1 MLSFLTCQE
10 YLLNCYFFWCVLTLK
25 TYLVYVDEKLKSKCL
40 RVFKKVFWKLM
51 NKKKRK
57 LYYNICYVIFM

>member
-1 MLSFLTCQE
+1 
-10 YLLNCYFFWCVLTLK
+10 
-25 TYLVYVDEKLKSKCL
+25 KSKCL